1 MTAARHDFAVDLD
14 RHAAFAKAQMCQQP
28 GNADLPVQ
36 GMEFTVQHDA
46 HGSLLEACTR
56 RLPPVRSLAMIGRHA
71 GAVQC
76 RSACGDSI
84 DRVRYRK
91 PPMLLQ
97 YLPRT
102 HRCMRSP

>member
-1 MTAARHDFAVDLD
+1 
-14 RHAAFAKAQMCQQP
+14 
-28 GNADLPVQ
+28 
-36 GMEFTVQHDA
+36 
-46 HGSLLEACTR
+46 
-56 RLPPVRSLAMIGRHA
+56 MIGRHA

-102 HRCMRSP
+102 HAPLHAVALAASTVDA